1 MEPMQAVDFIFDFG
15 SPNAYFAHKV
25 IPAVAQRTGARF
37 NYVPCLLGG
46 IFKATGNQSPVTA
59 FAGVKNKLEY
69 EQRERDRFVK
79 KHGLTA
85 FRWNP
90 NFPVNT
96 LTIMRGAVAAEMD
109 GRLAPYV
116 DLMFRGMWEE
126 GRKLDDPAVI
136 METLASAGFDARRFQ
151 QRVQDQDVKDRLMAN
166 TTRAVER
173 GAFGAPTF
181 FVGDEMWFG
190 KERLRDIEEYLLA
203 AA

>member
-1 MEPMQAVDFIFDFG
+1 MQAVDFIFDFG

-109 GRLAPYV
+109 GQLAAYV
-116 DLMFRGMWEE
+116 DSMFRGMWEE